1 MKWHGSVRSL
11 TLVLV
16 MPAVAIVHN
25 FARQGLEQSVSG
37 QKQADDI
44 RFLSLIGTEGS
55 GHHLLTPVLRK
66 VMNITLVD
74 LQGVGPARHISQA
87 TFVGGEDV
95 FNAFMAN
102 DASAFHEALLQHQS
116 GDLIQQ
122 AYSFPT
128 KFHHRSADSRLFDL
142 SGLYQMLDSAGVSK
156 KAVIRYERDLSDCA
170 RSVFKRWPSLCE
182 DNLKACEAQQE
193 AFNKVIDTNL
203 ETLNNM
209 QVPILR
215 IGIAQLQQNC
225 HKVGRKLLQFFRE
238 ANMLLPDSPWHEEDE
253 ERTQNLTNTVCTV
266 LHNRQELYLNQTNA
280 TAEESSS

>member
-280 TAEESSS
+280 DRKSVV